1 MFAYQKSISKRFS
14 KEASVVIDRN
24 VSEFL
29 DPVFEMDELK
39 EVLEQDTPEK
49 AIDKF
54 SEFLKSQ
61 YLVEDILFTPKHK
74 GYIFEVKNC
83 MFSEKA
89 HELFDEEDVACP
101 YGLIAHYIVEKVTGR
116 KTGHSLTKFNE
127 RDSITHIDD
136 LSE

>member
-1 MFAYQKSISKRFS
+1 MSDPVGPSVIGALFHAVMFAYQKSISKRFS

-61 YLVEDILFTPKHK
+61 
-74 GYIFEVKNC
+74 
-83 MFSEKA
+83 
-89 HELFDEEDVACP
+89 
-101 YGLIAHYIVEKVTGR
+101 
-116 KTGHSLTKFNE
+116 
-127 RDSITHIDD
+127 
-136 LSE
+136 